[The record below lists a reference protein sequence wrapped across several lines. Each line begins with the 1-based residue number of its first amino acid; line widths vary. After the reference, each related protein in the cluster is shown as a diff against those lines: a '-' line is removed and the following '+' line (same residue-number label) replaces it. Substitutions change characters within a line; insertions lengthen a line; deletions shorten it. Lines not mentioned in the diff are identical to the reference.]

1 MKMYLNE
8 IDLKKSHKSS
18 HLKKALMNLAKRGLI
33 KKTHNVQMH

>member
-8 IDLKKSHKSS
+8 IDLKSHKSS